1 MKWIWSM
8 ALFAAGCAVLNAQ
21 DAKPPKMADPMKAT
35 YTGCLAEINNRESF
49 VLTHV
54 EEDRRMSMPASTQA
68 PADQMMSRVV
78 TLTGRSDLKKHVGK
92 KVMVTGTLS
101 HGMSDSMPN
110 GRDTLALTSLKV
122 VAPSC
127 S

>member
-21 DAKPPKMADPMKAT
+21 DAKPPKMADTAKAT
-35 YTGCLAEINNRESF
+35 YTGCVEAVNNGGEF

-54 EEDRRMSMPASTQA
+54 EETHRMSMPASA
-68 PADQMMSRVV
+68 HNPADQMMSHVV
-78 TLTGRSDLKKHVGK
+78 TLTGRSSLKKHVGQ
-92 KVMVTGTLS
+92 KVMVAGSLS
-101 HGMSDSMPN
+101 HGMPDAAPN
-110 GRDTLALTSLKV
+110 RRDILALTSLKV
-122 VAPSC
+122 VMRSC

>member
-1 MKWIWSM
+1 MKWIWSVGLM
-8 ALFAAGCAVLNAQ
+8 AAASAVLNAQ
-21 DAKPPKMADPMKAT
+21 DARPPKMADMTKAT
-35 YTGCLAEINNRESF
+35 FTGCLVDVNAGGEF

-54 EEDRRMSMPASTQA
+54 EEDHHMPMPAPDKS
-68 PADQMMSRVV
+68 PADQTMSHVV
-78 TLTGRSDLKKHVGK
+78 TLTGRSGLKKHVGK

-110 GRDTLALTSLKV
+110 RRDTLALTSLKV
-122 VAPSC
+122 VAQSC